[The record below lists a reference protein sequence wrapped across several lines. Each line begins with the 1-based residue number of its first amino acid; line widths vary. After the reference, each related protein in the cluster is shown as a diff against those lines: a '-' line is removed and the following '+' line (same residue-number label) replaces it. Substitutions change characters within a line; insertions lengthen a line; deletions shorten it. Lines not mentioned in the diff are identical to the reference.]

1 MKKLV
6 LFGCLLLL
14 NAQAVAEVTIANG
27 WVRASAPGQQ
37 VGAAYMTL
45 TSKTPTSLV
54 YVEASVSDS
63 TEIHSMSMDNGV
75 MKMRSLE
82 ELVLAPNTP
91 VKLAPGGYHLMLI
104 DLKEPLKVGGK
115 VKFRLCFKDKQNQ
128 IAEQEITLP
137 IKEAR

>member
-82 ELVLAPNTP
+82 ELVLTPNTP
-91 VKLAPGGYHLMLI
+91 LKLAPGGYHLMLI
-104 DLKEPLKVGGK
+104 DLKEPLKAGGK